1 MKYSYQKD
9 IKQKKQEETKL
20 NMKLLKKQIDSF
32 TAAINGIVESISQEF
47 HLKIHLIAII
57 CVVFLG
63 FYMSISKTEW
73 LFLILTMSAVVCLEI
88 VNSAIERLCDKVTKE
103 NDPLIKLAKDMAA
116 GSVLIAAISSVI
128 IGCIIFIP
136 KFIEL

>member
-1 MKYSYQKD
+1 LKYSYQKD

-116 GSVLIAAISSVI
+116 GSVLITAISSVI

-136 KFIEL
+136 KFIDL

>member
-32 TAAINGIVESISQEF
+32 AAAINGIVESISQEF

-136 KFIEL
+136 KFIDL

>member
-136 KFIEL
+136 KFIDL

>member
-1 MKYSYQKD
+1 
-9 IKQKKQEETKL
+9 L

-116 GSVLIAAISSVI
+116 GSVLITAISSVI

-136 KFIEL
+136 KFIDL

>member
-1 MKYSYQKD
+1 M
-9 IKQKKQEETKL
+9 KQKKQEETKL

-32 TAAINGIVESISQEF
+32 AAAINGIVESISQEF

-136 KFIEL
+136 KFIDL

>member
-32 TAAINGIVESISQEF
+32 AAAINGIVESISQEF

-116 GSVLIAAISSVI
+116 GSVLITAISSVI

-136 KFIEL
+136 KFIDL

>member
-1 MKYSYQKD
+1 M
-9 IKQKKQEETKL
+9 KQKKQEETKL

-116 GSVLIAAISSVI
+116 GSVLITAISSVI

-136 KFIEL
+136 KFIDL

>member
-116 GSVLIAAISSVI
+116 GSVLITAISSVI

-136 KFIEL
+136 KFIDL

>member
-1 MKYSYQKD
+1 LKYSYQKD

-32 TAAINGIVESISQEF
+32 AAAINGIVESISQEF

-116 GSVLIAAISSVI
+116 GSVLITAISSVI

-136 KFIEL
+136 KFIDL

>member
-1 MKYSYQKD
+1 
-9 IKQKKQEETKL
+9 
-20 NMKLLKKQIDSF
+20 MKLLKKQIDSF

-88 VNSAIERLCDKVTKE
+88 VNSAIESLCNKVTKE

-136 KFIEL
+136 KFIDL

>member
-1 MKYSYQKD
+1 M
-9 IKQKKQEETKL
+9 KQKKQEETKL

-32 TAAINGIVESISQEF
+32 AAAINGIVESISQEF

-116 GSVLIAAISSVI
+116 GSVLITAISSVI

-136 KFIEL
+136 KFIDL

>member
-88 VNSAIERLCDKVTKE
+88 VNSAIERLSDKVTKE

-136 KFIEL
+136 KFIDL

>member
-32 TAAINGIVESISQEF
+32 AAAINGIVESISQEF

-88 VNSAIERLCDKVTKE
+88 VSSAIERLCDKVTKE

-136 KFIEL
+136 KFIDL